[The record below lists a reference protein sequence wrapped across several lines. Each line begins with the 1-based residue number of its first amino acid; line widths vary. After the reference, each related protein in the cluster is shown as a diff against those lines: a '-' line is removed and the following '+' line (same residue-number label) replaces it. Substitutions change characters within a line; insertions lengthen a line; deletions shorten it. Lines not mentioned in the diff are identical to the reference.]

1 LSREYDSRFI
11 PIEQKRGALIGMGM
25 TEKQGGSD
33 VRANTTRA
41 EPLHA
46 RGPGQPYRITGH
58 KWFFSAPMCDAFLV
72 LAQTEAGLGCFFMP
86 RFTPDGDV
94 NGLRFQRLKDKLG
107 NRSNASAEVEF
118 HNAFAWLL
126 GDEGRGVATIVEM
139 ATYTRLDCVIGT
151 AGMMRQATAQ
161 AIHHTS
167 HRHAFGKRL
176 VDQPLMQN
184 VLADLA
190 IESEAATVLTM
201 RLAHAFDS
209 NEESEVELRRLLTP
223 AAKYWVCKR
232 GPFMA
237 AEAMEV
243 LGGNGYV
250 EESVMPRIY
259 REMPLNSIWEGAGN
273 IMCLDVLRAVAR
285 APRMEEIYFAE
296 LEKARGGDERLD
308 RCIDKLRSDWSV
320 MTTSESMARRF
331 AATIAVA
338 LQAALLVR
346 HAPAAVANAYCASRI
361 DGDWGG
367 SFGTLLNNV
376 DCVAIVSRA
385 APVC

>member
-1 LSREYDSRFI
+1 
-11 PIEQKRGALIGMGM
+11 
-25 TEKQGGSD
+25 
-33 VRANTTRA
+33 
-41 EPLHA
+41 
-46 RGPGQPYRITGH
+46 
-58 KWFFSAPMCDAFLV
+58 
-72 LAQTEAGLGCFFMP
+72 
-86 RFTPDGDV
+86 
-94 NGLRFQRLKDKLG
+94 
-107 NRSNASAEVEF
+107 
-118 HNAFAWLL
+118 
-126 GDEGRGVATIVEM
+126 
-139 ATYTRLDCVIGT
+139 
-151 AGMMRQATAQ
+151 
-161 AIHHTS
+161 
-167 HRHAFGKRL
+167 
-176 VDQPLMQN
+176 
-184 VLADLA
+184 
-190 IESEAATVLTM
+190 
-201 RLAHAFDS
+201 
-209 NEESEVELRRLLTP
+209 
-223 AAKYWVCKR
+223 
-232 GPFMA
+232 MA

-346 HAPAAVANAYCASRI
+346 HAPAVVADAFCASRI
-361 DGDWGG
+361 DGDSGG
-367 SFGTLLNNV
+367 TFGALSNNV

-385 APVC
+385 APVLVGGE